1 MSDDT
6 TPLPRGRFRA
16 ALLAQLQ
23 AQQGPPAPAPPPADV
38 FISHEKPYTFRL
50 NIALMNRLAAYCA
63 RTGARKGASLEA
75 ALTAW
80 LDGQEGTG

>member
-6 TPLPRGRFRA
+6 TPLPPGRFRA

-23 AQQGPPAPAPPPADV
+23 GSSAPAPPPPADV

-80 LDGQEGTG
+80 LDGQEGA